1 MRTILC
7 IDTSHRDETVV
18 ELKGKGQIV
27 KLVEKL
33 DYGSSQTLLPQI
45 ARMLKKKKLLPG
57 DISEIRVNTGPGS
70 YTGLRVGV
78 AVANTLGWF
87 LKISVNGKRNIAQ
100 PVYQ

>member
-1 MRTILC
+1 MKTMLY
-7 IDTSHRDETVV
+7 IDTSERDKTVV
-18 ELKGKGQIV
+18 LLKSKGHTV

-45 ARMLKKKKLLPG
+45 ARMLKKNKLLPG

-78 AVANTLGWF
+78 AVANTLGWL